1 VIVDKSLNFQ
11 SLIMNLQHFWADQ
24 GCLIWQPYYSQV
36 GAGTMNP
43 ATFLRVLGP
52 EPWKVAYV
60 EPSVRPDDG
69 RYGENPYR
77 FQQHYQFQVILKPDP
92 GNPQELYLNSLKAIG
107 IDPHKHDI
115 RFVEDNWDSPA
126 LGAWGLGWEVWLD
139 GQEITQFTYF
149 QQAGGFVLDPVSVE
163 ITYGLERIA
172 MPLQGNYHFR
182 DLKWNEDFTDGDIN
196 YQAEVEHSKYYFE
209 IADVE
214 RLRQMYDL
222 YEKEANLAL
231 SNGLVLPAHDYI
243 LKCSHTFNI
252 LDTRGAIGVTERQAL
267 FSRMRDL
274 AHQNAEIYLN
284 QRQSLE
290 YPWLNKIKTIGS
302 QPKIQPA
309 NLKPVSGRAVSKV
322 DQSLLIEIGTE
333 ELPSADLNAALEQL
347 AKAAPALLD
356 ELHLKHSEIKILG
369 TPRRLVIFAEK
380 VASCQEDSIQVI
392 KGPSVSRGLD
402 ESGKPTSAAEGFA
415 RGKGIPVEKL
425 MKKTLEGGDYLVAE
439 LHLKGQP
446 ALEILSAELPK
457 LIAGLHFDKPM
468 RWNSSNVAFS
478 RPIRWLL
485 AIFGEQVIPFEY
497 SGLTSGNTTRGLRFH
512 DPESLMVKK
521 APDYF
526 AFLDGQGIQLDP
538 LKRKNSISEQI
549 IRLDKSESAD
559 EKLDAGLLD
568 EVTNLVE
575 APTALI
581 GSFDKTHLNLPDE
594 VLVNVMKKHQR
605 YFPMR
610 KPDGSLLPKFI
621 TIRNGDKQFI
631 ESVTFGNEQ
640 VIQARFADANF
651 FISQDIQYKL
661 EDFLPRLKTLTF
673 HLKLGS
679 MLDKTRRISA
689 IIERLS
695 DLLKLSGSEKET
707 ALRAAE
713 LCKADLVTH
722 MVTEMTPLQGIMG
735 RYYALKSGES
745 KAVGQAIEEYYYPRF
760 SGDKSPSTK
769 AGLAVGM
776 ADRLDSLAGLFAV
789 GSAPT
794 GTKDPFGLRRAAIG
808 LVQNLINAKINF
820 NLNQGLEFAAQAL
833 SKTVP
838 FTADQQKGCLT
849 FIISRLENFLLDQS
863 YAYDVIAAVLAEQG
877 NNPSQAFQAIKQ
889 LSGWVKR
896 PDWNTILPAYARCVR
911 ITRDQKTQFSV
922 NANTLVESSE
932 KELAAAIKTAQVI
945 KRKAGSVDDFFNAF
959 MPMIPVINRFFEGV
973 MVMAD
978 DQSLRQNRLGLLQQ
992 VAAMTKGVADFSKL
1006 EGF

>member
-1 VIVDKSLNFQ
+1 MDKPLNFQ
-11 SLIMNLQHFWADQ
+11 SLIMNLQHFWAEQ

-92 GNPQELYLNSLKAIG
+92 GNPQELYLNSLKALG
-107 IDPHKHDI
+107 IDPRKHDI
-115 RFVEDNWDSPA
+115 RFVEDNWESPA

-149 QQAGGFVLDPVSVE
+149 QQAGGFILDPVSVE

-172 MPLQGNYHFR
+172 MPLQGTYHFR
-182 DLKWNEDFTDGDIN
+182 DLKWNEDFTDGDVN
-196 YQAEVEHSKYYFE
+196 YQAEAEHSKYYFE

-222 YEKEANLAL
+222 FEKEANLAL

-252 LDTRGAIGVTERQAL
+252 LDTRGAIGVTERQAF

-274 AHQNAEIYLN
+274 AHRSAEAYLN
-284 QRQSLE
+284 QRQTLG
-290 YPWLNKIKTIGS
+290 YPWLDKNKPIGGKKTSHPVNHKNGS
-302 QPKIQPA
+302 GSTLPTVEQP
-309 NLKPVSGRAVSKV
+309 
-322 DQSLLIEIGTE
+322 LLIEIGTE
-333 ELPSADLNAALEQL
+333 ELPAADLNIALEQL
-347 AKAAPALLD
+347 TKAAPPILD
-356 ELHLKHSEIKILG
+356 ELHLKHGEVKIFG

-380 VASCQEDSIQVI
+380 VAPRQEDSTQII
-392 KGPSVSRGLD
+392 KGPPVSCALD
-402 ESGKPTSAAEGFA
+402 ESGRPTPAAEGFA
-415 RGKGIPVEKL
+415 RGKGISVEKL
-425 MKKTLEGGDYLVAE
+425 IKKNLEGGDYLVAE
-439 LHLKGQP
+439 LHIKGQS
-446 ALEILSAELPK
+446 AIEILSTELPK
-457 LIAGLHFDKPM
+457 LIATLHFDKSM

-485 AIFGEQVIPFEY
+485 ALIGDQIIPFGY
-497 SGLTSGNTTRGLRFH
+497 ADLSSSNITRGLRFH
-512 DPESLMVKK
+512 DPESFTINNIN
-521 APDYF
+521 DYF
-526 AFLDGQGIQLDP
+526 IFLSQQGIQLDP
-538 LKRKNSISEQI
+538 TERKNSIVEQVKQ
-549 IRLDKSESAD
+549 LNKSESAD
-559 EKLDAGLLD
+559 EKLDTELLD

-594 VLVNVMKKHQR
+594 VLVSVMKKHQR
-605 YFPMR
+605 YFPVK
-610 KPDGSLLPKFI
+610 KPDGSLLPRFI
-621 TIRNGDKQFI
+621 TIRNGDQQFI
-631 ESVTFGNEQ
+631 ESVTNGNEQ

-651 FISQDIQYKL
+651 FISQDLQHKL
-661 EDFLPRLKTLTF
+661 EDFLPLLKTLTF
-673 HLKLGS
+673 HIKLGS
-679 MLDKTRRISA
+679 MLDKTRRIGA
-689 IIERLS
+689 IVEKLS
-695 DLLKLSGSEKET
+695 DLLQLASEEKQT

-745 KAVGQAIEEYYYPRF
+745 TAVGQAIEEHYYPRF
-760 SGDKSPSTK
+760 SGDKSPKSK
-769 AGLAVGM
+769 AGLVVGL

-808 LVQNLINAKINF
+808 LVQNLINADICF
-820 NLNQGLEFAAQAL
+820 DLVQGLGFAAKAL
-833 SKTVP
+833 LPIVP
-838 FTADQQKGCLT
+838 FIAEQQTGCLK
-849 FIISRLENFLLDQS
+849 FIISRLENYLLDQS
-863 YAYDVIAAVLAEQG
+863 YPYDVIAAVLTEQG
-877 NNPSQAFQAIKQ
+877 NNPALAFQAIKQ
-889 LSGWVKR
+889 LTGWVKR

-911 ITRDQKTQFSV
+911 ITRDQKTRFKVKTDS
-922 NANTLVESSE
+922 LLESSE
-932 KELAAAIKTAQVI
+932 KDLAAALKTAQAI
-945 KRKAGSVDDFFNAF
+945 PHKAGSVDDLFNAF
-959 MPMIPVINRFFEGV
+959 KPMIPVINHFFEVV
-973 MVMAD
+973 MVMVND
-978 DQSLRQNRLGLLQQ
+978 KTLRQNRLGLLQE
-992 VAAMTKGVADFSKL
+992 VADLARGVADFSKL